1 MDTGELCQ
9 YKIVMVNN
17 MDIIR
22 REVYPEILVE
32 ALIKLSTSPRR
43 GQDLLPRSD
52 HNSGML
58 RQSLPPSMKQTLTSR
73 FLIAKVFVIRK

>member
-32 ALIKLSTSPRR
+32 ALIKLSASPKTWA
-43 GQDLLPRSD
+43 RSP
-52 HNSGML
+52 SAL
-58 RQSLPPSMKQTLTSR
+58 RS
-73 FLIAKVFVIRK
+73 